1 MPFFPIFIN
10 LDGYRILIV
19 GGGHV
24 ACRKAQQLAEYTR
37 NITAV
42 SPVFTGDFQKL
53 KDRISLKQRAFSY
66 DDLLNADLVIAAT
79 DDGELNS
86 GIYRRCHE
94 SGIPVNV
101 VDCPENCDFYFP
113 ALVRRDDLVIG
124 ITSSGR
130 APGVSGTLRKILDDR
145 LPRHAGELLSEI
157 GKLRKKILAEGGRP
171 AENQEY
177 SALIEHFAEEIEGVF
192 K

>member
-10 LDGYRILIV
+10 LEKYRILIA

-24 ACRKAQQLAEYTR
+24 ACRKAQQLAEYTG

-42 SPVFTGDFQKL
+42 SPVFNGDFQKL
-53 KDRISLKQRAFSY
+53 EDRITLKRRSFSY

-79 DDGELNS
+79 DDGELNAS
-86 GIYRRCHE
+86 IYRRCHE

-113 ALVRRDDLVIG
+113 ALVKRDDLVIG
-124 ITSSGR
+124 ISSSGK
-130 APGVSGTLRKILDDR
+130 APGVSGAVRRILDDR
-145 LPRHAGELLSEI
+145 MPHHAGELLTEI
-157 GKLRKKILAEGGRP
+157 GNLRKKILAEGKKP
-171 AENQEY
+171 ADNQEY
-177 SALIEHFAEEIEGVF
+177 NALIEHFAEETESVF